1 MLAAA
6 PRATFAS
13 LAPVKSTQTPA
24 LFRPAMA
31 GFPDNDNSAA
41 LYGDVIM
48 EHYRSPRHRARLPV
62 ADVETEEIN
71 PFCGD
76 RACLQLRLRPA
87 GGTSAGGASGDNG
100 AAVIAAVSAVAE
112 GCSIIQASASLLA
125 DGVRGRRLDA
135 AADLAR
141 RFRDLMQGQ
150 PLPPSARAELGD
162 LAALEVVRQY
172 PVRIKCALLP
182 WVALED
188 GLRRLR

>member
-1 MLAAA
+1 
-6 PRATFAS
+6 
-13 LAPVKSTQTPA
+13 
-24 LFRPAMA
+24 MA
-31 GFPDNDNSAA
+31 GFPDNDNPAA

-87 GGTSAGGASGDNG
+87 GGVSGDGRSGDNG

-125 DGVRGRRLDA
+125 DGVRGRSLDA

-150 PLPPSARAELGD
+150 PLPPAARAELGE

>member
-1 MLAAA
+1 
-6 PRATFAS
+6 
-13 LAPVKSTQTPA
+13 
-24 LFRPAMA
+24 MA
-31 GFPDNDNSAA
+31 GFSDNDNPAA

-87 GGTSAGGASGDNG
+87 GGVSVDND
-100 AAVIAAVSAVAE
+100 ATVIAAVSAVAE

-125 DGVRGRRLDA
+125 DGVRGRSLDA

-150 PLPPSARAELGD
+150 PLPPAARAELGD
-162 LAALEVVRQY
+162 LAALEIVRQY